1 MSKMPWEM
9 SVDEAIKS
17 GGASVPPP
25 KESKEEAPK
34 KRPWEMVFEEI
45 RGFFKPTKPKVSPA
59 SPTPPPEP
67 SRASSEPL
75 YPTEASMKG
84 QGILSPAEQA
94 RASAFEKS
102 DANLAMLDEEL
113 SRKGLSKEARKIL
126 EDERKKIVKA
136 RGGK

>member
-25 KESKEEAPK
+25 KEAKEEAPK

-45 RGFFKPTKPKVSPA
+45 RGFFKPAKPKVPTA
-59 SPTPPPEP
+59 SPTPPPES
-67 SRASSEPL
+67 SRAYSEPL
-75 YPTEASMKG
+75 YPTESSMRG

-94 RASAFEKS
+94 RASTFEKS

-113 SRKGLSKEARKIL
+113 SRRDLSKEARKIL

>member
-25 KESKEEAPK
+25 KEAKEEAPK

-45 RGFFKPTKPKVSPA
+45 RGFFKPAKPKVPTT

-67 SRASSEPL
+67 SGASSEPL
-75 YPTEASMKG
+75 YPTESSMRG
-84 QGILSPAEQA
+84 QGILSTAEQA